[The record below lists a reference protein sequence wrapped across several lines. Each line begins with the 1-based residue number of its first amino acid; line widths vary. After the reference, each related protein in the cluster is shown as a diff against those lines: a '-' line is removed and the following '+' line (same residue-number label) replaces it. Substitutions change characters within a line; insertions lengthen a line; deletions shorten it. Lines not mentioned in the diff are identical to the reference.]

1 MKPHWGQA
9 GLYFEP
15 RPSLCPLAQGKVI
28 LDQGP
33 SLFWEP
39 RIKSRLSSKPCS
51 RHSGKTNKVSVL
63 VELALWRES
72 NLTTQDRY

>member
-1 MKPHWGQA
+1 MNKPSRWAFSSEAPHWGQA

-33 SLFWEP
+33 SLSWEP
-39 RIKSRLSSKPCS
+39 HNP
-51 RHSGKTNKVSVL
+51 
-63 VELALWRES
+63 
-72 NLTTQDRY
+72 D